1 MYPPIYRP
9 KEFHKT
15 GPLDSARIELK
26 SSFPVCSGMMMMY
39 LDEGLPLMGIKISQ
53 MVSHDQRLEKK
64 KGGTMIARK
73 NNWIGKVPLHN

>member
-1 MYPPIYRP
+1 
-9 KEFHKT
+9 
-15 GPLDSARIELK
+15 
-26 SSFPVCSGMMMMY
+26 MMY
-39 LDEGLPLMGIKISQ
+39 LDDGLPLMGIKISQ